1 MNERISITDEI
12 DSFPPEKRIVEL
24 EEKGKALKQLR
35 DIQIEDSKK
44 ISNKIKKITIENL
57 ANILGMVGVKCQFC
71 VLNLQRTDDDCALI
85 NKMLFKLNGGSKCG
99 YVLKPKWLRE
109 FNEENFKKE
118 L

>member
-12 DSFPPEKRIVEL
+12 DSFPPEKSIVEL

-57 ANILGMVGVKCQFC
+57 ANILGMVGVKYHKETFDPYQFLPWGC
-71 VLNLQRTDDDCALI
+71 ISI
-85 NKMLFKLNGGSKCG
+85 NENGI
-99 YVLKPKWLRE
+99 LKYISLMNNK
-109 FNEENFKKE
+109 
-118 L
+118 

>member
-1 MNERISITDEI
+1 MQNKFFKNFPDDFRTDSSNQDVVI
-12 DSFPPEKRIVEL
+12 CW
-24 EEKGKALKQLR
+24 ALR
-35 DIQIEDSKK
+35 
-44 ISNKIKKITIENL
+44 
-57 ANILGMVGVKCQFC
+57 CQFC